1 MDILDN
7 KVKPSAQYIIKII
20 MGIEATSVIK
30 TGSYPRDII
39 GKINITIT
47 RTANP
52 SETIYVAAFLPQILK
67 SKIIDS
73 KDNAKIIAVI

>member
-1 MDILDN
+1 
-7 KVKPSAQYIIKII
+7 
-20 MGIEATSVIK
+20 MG
-30 TGSYPRDII
+30 R
-39 GKINITIT
+39 INITII

-52 SETIYVAAFLPQILK
+52 RDTIYVAAFLPQILK